1 MADPKAV
8 ETKDNTDA
16 RDQFIA
22 LGVGVIVGRCGR
34 DIASPVSALTPPLL
48 SWIGREWVVFPARLV
63 VVEMAY
69 QSFHKAKE
77 FVRFSVSPTL
87 GLVRHPTM
95 INFGIN
101 NKVTYFYGWV
111 GSQSSG
117 DRFAL
122 TMAQAADDSTGAQKL
137 VVIDT
142 SGHSEDLRLCNWRS
156 LSGPWCNNRRW
167 IAATK
172 KMPLTSSLTLWN
184 LDGVES
190 GSVSKVEDID
200 LPWKVSRAAFG
211 GDDSSLV
218 VSQPEGGIM
227 VIDLE
232 ATFSQSRLVCSPV
245 QIAAVDRRYLIDQMI
260 CWNGVLY
267 ALLSGGD
274 GSTWVQCLT
283 TGLSTKLSRGNTE
296 PLGGPYVA
304 VFETKDNTD
313 ARDQFIA
320 LGVGVIVGRCG
331 RDTASPVSALTPPLL
346 SWIGREWIV
355 FPARLVMVELAYRS
369 VENAKEFVRF
379 SVSPTLGLV
388 RRPTMIDF
396 RGNNNSTYF
405 YGWVGPQSSGD
416 RFALTASQ
424 AAADTGAQTQV
435 LAVIDTSGHS
445 EDLRLCNWLSL
456 TGPWC
461 NNRRWVAATKR
472 TTGTPLTS
480 SLTLW
485 NLDGVERGSI
495 TKVEGV
501 SMPWNVDWAA
511 FGDDSSLVVSQSG
524 GIMVIGLEATFSE
537 SRLVWTPVQIADF
550 DRTYLDHIICWN
562 GRLYAL
568 LYGTDRITWVQCLTT
583 GGRTKL
589 SGDYTVPLGGPYVAV
604 CTSSAEECGVDVC
617 SIVEPT
623 KVCVQHR
630 AQNGIERFVLGR
642 EMVFW
647 DSAQTTTEVIDAVTG
662 FVVFKMAVTGCFV
675 ASVS

>member
-16 RDQFIA
+16 RGQFIA

-34 DIASPVSALTPPLL
+34 DIASAVSALTPPLL
-48 SWIGREWVVFPARLV
+48 SCIGREWVVFPARLV

-101 NKVTYFYGWV
+101 NKVTYCYGWV
-111 GSQSSG
+111 GPQSSG

-122 TMAQAADDSTGAQKL
+122 TMAQAADDSREAQKL

-142 SGHSEDLRLCNWRS
+142 SGRSEDLRLCNWLS

-172 KMPLTSSLTLWN
+172 NIPLTSSLTLWN

-200 LPWKVSRAAFG
+200 LLWRVSRAAFC
-211 GDDSSLV
+211 DDSSLV

-232 ATFSQSRLVCSPV
+232 ATFS
-245 QIAAVDRRYLIDQMI
+245 
-260 CWNGVLY
+260 
-267 ALLSGGD
+267 
-274 GSTWVQCLT
+274 
-283 TGLSTKLSRGNTE
+283 
-296 PLGGPYVA
+296 
-304 VFETKDNTD
+304 
-313 ARDQFIA
+313 
-320 LGVGVIVGRCG
+320 
-331 RDTASPVSALTPPLL
+331 
-346 SWIGREWIV
+346 
-355 FPARLVMVELAYRS
+355 
-369 VENAKEFVRF
+369 
-379 SVSPTLGLV
+379 
-388 RRPTMIDF
+388 
-396 RGNNNSTYF
+396 
-405 YGWVGPQSSGD
+405 
-416 RFALTASQ
+416 
-424 AAADTGAQTQV
+424 
-435 LAVIDTSGHS
+435 
-445 EDLRLCNWLSL
+445 
-456 TGPWC
+456 
-461 NNRRWVAATKR
+461 
-472 TTGTPLTS
+472 
-480 SLTLW
+480 
-485 NLDGVERGSI
+485 
-495 TKVEGV
+495 
-501 SMPWNVDWAA
+501 
-511 FGDDSSLVVSQSG
+511 
-524 GIMVIGLEATFSE
+524 E

-550 DRTYLDHIICWN
+550 DRMYLNHIICWN
-562 GRLYAL
+562 GVLYAL
-568 LYGTDRITWVQCLTT
+568 LYGTDGSTWVQCLTT

-604 CTSSAEECGVDVC
+604 CTSREERGVDVC

-623 KVCVQHR
+623 KVRVHHR

-662 FVVFKMAVTGCFV
+662 FVVFKMAVAWCFV